1 MSRVFLIFAL
11 ALVAL
16 MAGALFYAARIP
28 VEVRESTPAEVAVTA
43 EAATKDVKTALMA
56 TRPEAVT
63 HPMFTLP
70 DLSGAPREFS
80 EWQGKNRILNFW
92 ATWCAPCRREIPL
105 LKAFQDEQ
113 RDNGFQVIGIA
124 VDFPEPVANY
134 AKAAE
139 FNYPI
144 LIGEQDAMAVAESSG
159 IDFVGLPFT
168 MFVASDGE
176 LLGAYIGELHESHL
190 DTVVEVMT
198 RLDRA
203 EISKDE
209 ARTTLQKL

>member
-1 MSRVFLIFAL
+1 VSRVFLVFAS

-16 MAGALFYAARIP
+16 MAGALLYVARIP
-28 VEVRESTPAEVAVTA
+28 VESAALQVVEQPTMPEV
-43 EAATKDVKTALMA
+43 
-56 TRPEAVT
+56 VT
-63 HPMFTLP
+63 HPSFVLP
-70 DLSGAPREFS
+70 DVDGTPHDFS

-113 RDNGFQVIGIA
+113 HDNGFQVIGIA
-124 VDFPEPVANY
+124 VDFPEPVARY
-134 AKAAE
+134 AEAAE

-144 LIGEQDAMAVAESSG
+144 LVGEQDAMAVAETSG
-159 IDFVGLPFT
+159 VEFIGLPFT

-176 LLGAYIGELHESHL
+176 LLSAYIGELHQSHL
-190 DTVVEVMT
+190 DTVVDVMT

-203 EISKDE
+203 EISTED
-209 ARTTLQKL
+209 ARHALNQL

>member
-1 MSRVFLIFAL
+1 
-11 ALVAL
+11 

-28 VEVRESTPAEVAVTA
+28 VENPPVRPAEP
-43 EAATKDVKTALMA
+43 A
-56 TRPEAVT
+56 TRLDVVS
-63 HPMFTLP
+63 HPSFTLP
-70 DLSGAPREFS
+70 DVLGVPHELS
-80 EWQGKNRILNFW
+80 EWSGKNRILNFW

-124 VDFPEPVANY
+124 VDFAEAVAHY
-134 AKAAE
+134 AEAAQ

-144 LIGEQDAMAVAESSG
+144 LVGEQDAMAVAESSG
-159 IDFVGLPFT
+159 IEFVGLPFT

-176 LLGAYIGELHESHL
+176 LVGAYIGELHQWHL
-190 DTVVEVMT
+190 DTVVDVMT

-203 EISKDE
+203 EISKDD
-209 ARTTLQKL
+209 ARSALQKL